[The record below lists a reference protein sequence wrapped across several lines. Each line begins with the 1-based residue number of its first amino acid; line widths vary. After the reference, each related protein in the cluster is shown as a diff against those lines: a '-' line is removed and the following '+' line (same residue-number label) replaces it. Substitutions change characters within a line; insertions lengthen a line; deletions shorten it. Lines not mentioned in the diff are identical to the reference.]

1 MQIRWAEEKD
11 LAILRTYDQHIRADE
26 LEKRIRQG
34 GVLIAEEQDHFV
46 GWLRYHLFWD
56 NTPFM
61 NLLYLLEPERGK
73 GTGRVLV
80 AFWEEQMKKQGYHAV
95 MTSSQADEYAQHFY
109 QHLGYRAIG
118 GFLLPG
124 EAYELIFWKS
134 LEN

>member
-1 MQIRWAEEKD
+1 MQIRWAEESD
-11 LAILRTYDQHIRADE
+11 LMILRTYDQHIRADE
-26 LEKRIRQG
+26 LEKRVRQG
-34 GVLIAEEQDHFV
+34 GVLIAEEQGRFA

-73 GTGRVLV
+73 GTGRALV

-124 EAYELIFWKS
+124 EAYEIIFWKS

>member
-26 LEKRIRQG
+26 LEKRVRQG
-34 GVLIAEEQDHFV
+34 AVLIVEEQGRFV

-73 GTGRVLV
+73 GTGRALV

-109 QHLGYRAIG
+109 QHLGYHAIG

-134 LEN
+134 LEA

>member
-26 LEKRIRQG
+26 LENRVRQG
-34 GVLIAEEQDHFV
+34 GVLIAEEQGRFV
-46 GWLRYHLFWD
+46 GWLRYNLFWD

-61 NLLYLLEPERGK
+61 NMLYLLEPERGK
-73 GTGRVLV
+73 GTGRALV
-80 AFWEEQMKKQGYHAV
+80 AFWEEQMKKQGYRAV

-109 QHLGYRAIG
+109 QHIGYRAIG

-134 LEN
+134 LEA